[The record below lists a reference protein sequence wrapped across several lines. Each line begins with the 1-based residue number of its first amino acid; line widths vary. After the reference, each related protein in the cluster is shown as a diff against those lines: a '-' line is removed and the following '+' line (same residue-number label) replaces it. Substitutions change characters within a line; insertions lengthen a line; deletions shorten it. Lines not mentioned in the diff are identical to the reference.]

1 MKKIDSPEDSKDH
14 RIDRLMYDVMQ
25 QRAKMAIT
33 HSNAKL
39 AEKWRERIKEE
50 ENGKS

>member
-1 MKKIDSPEDSKDH
+1 MKKMDSLEDIKDH

-25 QRAKMAIT
+25 QRAQMAIT

-50 ENGKS
+50 RGNE